1 MSQNRPANLFPPRIS
16 SYIRAFIARRRAVL
30 MLRGAGTVAAV
41 GLAWALFACLID
53 RLIHLPAPAR
63 WAILIAGAAAAI
75 YAGGR
80 HVLRAFRAM
89 DWIGAA
95 GQIEART
102 DRFNQ
107 RLQTAVSRL
116 LGPRDR
122 RGSEAML
129 HQTLAEVES
138 LAANSS
144 GAALIPWRLAL
155 VPWLT
160 AGAAAAIF
168 AALWPVAALDVPR
181 LVTRLVHP
189 GRRIDPVTLTRLEVY
204 PQGTEVSPGGSVSI
218 SAAVSG
224 PQVAAI
230 NARGVDL
237 YLSTDGRTWSRA
249 VMNAVSLTDSQ
260 SRFAFPIPAIDRDLY
275 YYVRG
280 GDARSE
286 EYDIKVKRIPAVAEF
301 HIQYTYPPY
310 TGHPPMTVTNTDGL
324 IEALS
329 GCVAMVT
336 ITTTEPLSSAM
347 LTVDG
352 QQWERLQMVSLGKPT
367 EWRTQLSV
375 VGNANCS
382 LEMVSAAGVPG
393 RGPAPMLLR
402 ALPDKPPVVVIEQ
415 PASDLRLAAADAITL
430 HYSASDD
437 YGLKSL
443 EAVVRL
449 NDAIVAVFPASLP
462 PGALRREGEFTFDL
476 LDLSPRIG
484 DVVSLSLRAEDFAD
498 HVTQGEARQ
507 VLISP
512 VSVNVKAF
520 ARAAELKRAARLAAA
535 WNASLQKAREAL
547 EAARG
552 MDPRNPKKDA
562 WPLANRAMAAA
573 GDAGTALRQALLR
586 ALLRGESP
594 QFATAVAS
602 LIDETVSPALDPGR
616 VLSAAAR
623 SDNALL
629 DRLVNRINRGKEV
642 SAAIGVLLEGEQ
654 ALLAAAELANARAVA
669 AAPAGNKAVG
679 EIRARAIE
687 RARRLIDEV
696 LREMSLNAGAGDL
709 DRQLRQRVDRE
720 KTLLNGQKPVDY
732 LAAAAEWSDRL
743 RRPTTIGA
751 AFPARLQS
759 AAQVEAL
766 RPDSDLALA
775 RDLQLAART
784 AGAVAASTSAARD
797 ADRGRTQG
805 PARAKLFEPLAR
817 FEKAFGTLLRDRA
830 HAAEARDEL
839 SKLATEPAGAESV
852 EELAFNANSAGVRH
866 DADAAAQLDAKLA
879 DEIGRSSQEES
890 SRFQDDAARLSRQAA
905 VLDAILNRQQA
916 ARQLMDKADTA
927 SAAAAQQE
935 VAGAIEASLR
945 GGDPSAATQPAAEI
959 HDMNDLSRGPAPS
972 PEAAARNPLA
982 AAAWLARAA
991 AELLSGKGD
1000 IASVKARQQEAIA
1013 FLQLA
1018 WERSIRR
1025 GAHRRLEE
1033 VPSLATLFQPYAAD
1047 EASGSLLA
1055 RSWPRY
1061 GTRFHETIRADAAAG
1076 STHQA
1081 DPAGY
1086 QDQLKAYF
1094 DAITKAQKK

>member
-1 MSQNRPANLFPPRIS
+1 
-16 SYIRAFIARRRAVL
+16 
-30 MLRGAGTVAAV
+30 
-41 GLAWALFACLID
+41 
-53 RLIHLPAPAR
+53 
-63 WAILIAGAAAAI
+63 
-75 YAGGR
+75 
-80 HVLRAFRAM
+80 
-89 DWIGAA
+89 
-95 GQIEART
+95 
-102 DRFNQ
+102 
-107 RLQTAVSRL
+107 
-116 LGPRDR
+116 
-122 RGSEAML
+122 ML
-129 HQTLAEVES
+129 HQTLAEVEP

-155 VPWLT
+155 VPWLA
-160 AGAAAAIF
+160 AGGAAAIF
-168 AALWPVAALDVPR
+168 AALWPLAVLDVPR

-204 PQGTEVSPGGSVSI
+204 PQGTEVSPGGSVMVG
-218 SAAVSG
+218 AAVSG
-224 PQVAAI
+224 PQVASI

-260 SRFAFPIPAIDRDLY
+260 SRFAFPIPAIDRDLR

-280 GDARSE
+280 GDAQSE
-286 EYDIKVKRIPAVAEF
+286 EFEIKIKRIPAVAEF
-301 HIQYTYPPY
+301 HIQYTYPAY
-310 TGHPPMTVTNTDGL
+310 TGHPPMTVGNTDGL

-329 GCVAMVT
+329 GCIAMVT
-336 ITTTEPLSSAM
+336 MTTTEPLSSAT

-352 QQWERLQMVSLGKPT
+352 QQWERLYMVSTGKPT
-367 EWRTQLSV
+367 EWRTQLIV

-382 LEMVSAAGVPG
+382 LEMISAAGVPG

-402 ALPDKPPVVVIEQ
+402 ALPDKPPAVVIEQ

-449 NDAIVAVFPASLP
+449 NDATAAVFPISLP
-462 PGALRREGEFTFDL
+462 PGAPRREGEFTFDL
-476 LDLSPRIG
+476 LDLSPKVG

-512 VSVNVKAF
+512 ISVNVKAF

-562 WPLANRAMAAA
+562 WPIANRTMAAA
-573 GDAGTALRQALLR
+573 GDAGIALRQALLR
-586 ALLRGESP
+586 ALVRGESP
-594 QFATAVAS
+594 QFATAVAD

-623 SDNALL
+623 ADNALL
-629 DRLVNRINRGKEV
+629 DRLLTRMNRGKEV
-642 SAAIGVLLEGEQ
+642 GAAIGVLLEGEQ
-654 ALLAAAELANARAVA
+654 ASLATAELANVRAVA
-669 AAPAGNKAVG
+669 AAPPGSKTVG
-679 EIRARAIE
+679 EIRAKAIE

-720 KTLLNGQKPVDY
+720 KGILNTQKPVDY
-732 LAAAAEWSDRL
+732 FAAMSEWSDRL
-743 RRPTTIGA
+743 RKPTTIGA

-766 RPDSDLALA
+766 RPDGDLAIA

-784 AGAVAASTSAARD
+784 AGAVAASTAAARD
-797 ADRGRTQG
+797 PDRGRTQG
-805 PARAKLFEPLAR
+805 PARTKLFEPLAR

-839 SKLATEPAGAESV
+839 LKLAGDSATPESV
-852 EELAFNANSAGVRH
+852 EELAFNANSASARH
-866 DADAAAQLDAKLA
+866 DVDAAAQLDAQLA

-890 SRFQDDAARLSRQAA
+890 SRFQDDVARLARLVAS
-905 VLDAILNRQQA
+905 LDAILKRQQA
-916 ARQLMDKADTA
+916 ARQLTDKGDAA
-927 SAAAAQQE
+927 NAAAAQQE
-935 VAGAIEASLR
+935 IAAAIETSLH
-945 GGDPSAATQPAAEI
+945 GGDLSATTQPAAEI
-959 HDMNDLSRGPAPS
+959 HDMIDLSRGPAPL

-982 AAAWLARAA
+982 AAAWQARAA
-991 AELLSGKGD
+991 AELLSNKGD
-1000 IASVKARQQEAIA
+1000 LGSAKARQQEAIA

-1018 WERSIRR
+1018 WERSIRH

-1033 VPSLATLFQPYAAD
+1033 LPSLATLFQPYAAD

-1055 RSWPRY
+1055 RTWPRY

-1076 STHQA
+1076 SSRQS

-1094 DAITKAQKK
+1094 DAITKAQKR